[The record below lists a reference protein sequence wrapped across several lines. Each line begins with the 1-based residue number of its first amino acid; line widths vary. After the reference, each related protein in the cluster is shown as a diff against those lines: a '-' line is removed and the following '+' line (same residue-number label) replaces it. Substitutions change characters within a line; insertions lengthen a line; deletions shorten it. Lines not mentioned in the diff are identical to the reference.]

1 MIRFSTLQ
9 QNKLVIFIS
18 SLSWVKM
25 LCLSC
30 DRVWFRRQ
38 MRCLRALQLQ
48 MDLWA
53 AFNTTTIEH
62 QIFGAL
68 RFYSRLHVLAACR
81 DVFRFTFLSVF
92 SQLEVFH
99 CISKAS
105 LEQ

>member
-1 MIRFSTLQ
+1 MVRFSTLQ

-18 SLSWVKM
+18 SLLWVKM

-30 DRVWFRRQ
+30 DRQ
-38 MRCLRALQLQ
+38 MRCLYGPQLQ

-53 AFNTTTIEH
+53 AFNMTTIEH

-68 RFYSRLHVLAACR
+68 RFYSRLRVLAACR

-105 LEQ
+105 VKQ